1 MQAAE
6 QPADLAVLFSLFN
19 TRTPRGYACIDRVY
33 AEFLGGPASR
43 AFDTLEIYL
52 VLSFINE
59 FSLVGRAFRVTAQA
73 DSRFCQDLHAIANLK
88 TRNDAEE
95 MMPIG
100 AVAAFQGRIGRSEE
114 HTSELQSLMRISYA
128 VFCLKKNNQ

>member
-1 MQAAE
+1 M
-6 QPADLAVLFSLFN
+6 
-19 TRTPRGYACIDRVY
+19 
-33 AEFLGGPASR
+33 LGVPASR
-43 AFDTLEIYL
+43 AFETLEIYL
-52 VLSFINE
+52 GLSFINE

-100 AVAAFQGRIGRSEE
+100 AVAAFQGRIGAYRVPRSEE
-114 HTSELQSLMRISYA
+114 RRVGKECVSTCRSRGSPYH
-128 VFCLKKNNQ
+128 

>member
-1 MQAAE
+1 MLRR
-6 QPADLAVLFSLFN
+6 PPRS
-19 TRTPRGYACIDRVY
+19 TRTDTLFPYTTPFRSDRVQS
-33 AEFLGGPASR
+33 EILGVPASR
-43 AFDTLEIYL
+43 AFETLEIYL
-52 VLSFINE
+52 GLSFINE

-100 AVAAFQGRIGRSEE
+100 AVAAFQGRIGASRVPPP
-114 HTSELQSLMRISYA
+114 TP
-128 VFCLKKNNQ
+128 